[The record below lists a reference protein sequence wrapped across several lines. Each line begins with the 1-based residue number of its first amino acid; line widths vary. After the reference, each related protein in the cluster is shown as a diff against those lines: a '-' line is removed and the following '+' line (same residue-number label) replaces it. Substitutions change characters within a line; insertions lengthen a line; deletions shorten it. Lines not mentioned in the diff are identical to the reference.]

1 MPSNRRRRA
10 LFSFTRNN
18 SSADFAASR
27 DLSSIFFCASPWLP
41 HEKWFTAAAI
51 LAGVAVVGLGGVI
64 WVRHRAVPSEA
75 AAPLSPEERG
85 RLDTLLRE
93 ADC

>member
-1 MPSNRRRRA
+1 M
-10 LFSFTRNN
+10 
-18 SSADFAASR
+18 
-27 DLSSIFFCASPWLP
+27 
-41 HEKWFTAAAI
+41 
-51 LAGVAVVGLGGVI
+51 LGGVI